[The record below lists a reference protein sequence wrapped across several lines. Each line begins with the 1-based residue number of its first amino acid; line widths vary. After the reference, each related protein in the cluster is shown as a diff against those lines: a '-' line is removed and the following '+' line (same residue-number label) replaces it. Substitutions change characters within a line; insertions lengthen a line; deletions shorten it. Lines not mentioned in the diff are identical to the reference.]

1 MNFTLGDLAAR
12 YGCDLLG
19 DPNIE
24 ITHFSTLELGQTGS
38 ISFLSNRSY
47 INKLKK
53 TKASAVIIRSNDID
67 DCNVGAIITDDPY
80 LLYSKIVELL
90 HPLEVIS
97 PGISESAAIEKNSNI
112 SDTSYIG
119 PLVSIGSNVKINENV
134 YIGPGCVI
142 HGDIEIARD
151 SRLYA
156 NITLINS
163 VKIGERTQIHPGVVI
178 GGDGFGNVKT
188 HNGWKKI
195 NQIGGV
201 IVGDDVEIGSN
212 TTIDRGSIENTVI
225 KNGVRLDNLIQIGH
239 NTQIGEH
246 TAIASSVAIAGSV
259 KIGKN
264 CMIAGQVGI
273 VGHIDICDDVRINGA
288 AVVTKDIKKPG
299 IYSGSI
305 PLEDDKKW
313 KKLVAKFKRSLK
325 N

>member
-1 MNFTLGDLAAR
+1 MTCTLGDLAVR
-12 YGCDLLG
+12 YGCDLIG

-24 ITHFSTLELGQTGS
+24 ISHISTLESGRTGS
-38 ISFLSNRSY
+38 LSFFSNRSY
-47 INKLKK
+47 IKKLRE
-53 TKASAVIIRSNDID
+53 TRASAVIISPDDIEY
-67 DCNVGAIITDDPY
+67 CSVGAIITDDPY

-90 HPLEVIS
+90 HPLRVTN
-97 PGISESAAIEKNSNI
+97 PGISESAVIEKNSNI
-112 SDTSYIG
+112 SDSCYVG
-119 PLVSIGSNVKINENV
+119 PLTSVSDGVKINENV

-151 SRLYA
+151 VRLHA
-156 NITLINS
+156 NITIINS
-163 VKIGERTQIHPGVVI
+163 VKIGERTEIHPGVVI
-178 GGDGFGNVKT
+178 GADGFGNVKT
-188 HNGWKKI
+188 LNGWKKI

-201 IVGDDVEIGSN
+201 IIGNDVEIGSN

-239 NTQIGEH
+239 NTVIGEH
-246 TAIASSVAIAGSV
+246 TAIASSAAIAGSV
-259 KIGKN
+259 NIGKN

-273 VGHIDICDDVRINGA
+273 VGHIEVCDDVRINGA

-305 PLEDDKKW
+305 PFENDKKW
-313 KKLVAKFKRSLK
+313 KKLVAKFKRSLT

>member
-1 MNFTLGDLAAR
+1 MTYTLGDLAAR

-24 ITHFSTLELGQTGS
+24 ISHFSTLDSGQDGS
-38 ISFLSNRSY
+38 LSFFSNQAY
-47 INKLKK
+47 INKLRE
-53 TKASAVIIRSNDID
+53 TRASAVIISPNDIEH
-67 DCNVGAIITDDPY
+67 CSVGAIITDDPY

-90 HPLEVIS
+90 HPLRVIN
-97 PGISESAAIEKNSNI
+97 PGISESAVIEKNSNI
-112 SDTSYIG
+112 SDSCYIG
-119 PLVSIGSNVKINENV
+119 PLTSISDGVKINENV

-142 HGDIEIARD
+142 HGDIEIARN
-151 SRLYA
+151 SRLHA
-156 NITLINS
+156 NVTIINS
-163 VKIGERTQIHPGVVI
+163 VKIGARTQIHPGAVI
-178 GGDGFGNVKT
+178 GADGFGNVKT
-188 HNGWKKI
+188 PNGWKKI

-201 IVGDDVEIGSN
+201 IIGDDVEIGSN

-225 KNGVRLDNLIQIGH
+225 ENGVRLDNLIQIGH
-239 NTQIGEH
+239 NTVIGEH
-246 TAIASSVAIAGSV
+246 TAIASSAAIAGSV
-259 KIGKN
+259 NIGKN

-305 PLEDDKKW
+305 PCEDDKKW
-313 KKLVAKFKRSLK
+313 KKLVAKFKRSLT

>member
-90 HPLEVIS
+90 HPLRVIK

>member
-1 MNFTLGDLAAR
+1 MTYTLGDLAAR

-24 ITHFSTLELGQTGS
+24 ISHFSTLDSGQTGS
-38 ISFLSNRSY
+38 ISFFSNRSY
-47 INKLKK
+47 INKLRE
-53 TKASAVIIRSNDID
+53 TKSSAVIIRPD
-67 DCNVGAIITDDPY
+67 DLEHCSVGAIITDDPY

-90 HPLEVIS
+90 HPLRVIN

-112 SDTSYIG
+112 SDSCYIG
-119 PLVSIGSNVKINENV
+119 PLTSISDGVKINENV

-142 HGDIEIARD
+142 HGDIEIARN
-151 SRLYA
+151 SRLHA
-156 NITLINS
+156 NITIINS

-178 GGDGFGNVKT
+178 GADGFGNVKT
-188 HNGWKKI
+188 LNGWKKI

-201 IVGDDVEIGSN
+201 IIGDDVEIGSN

-225 KNGVRLDNLIQIGH
+225 ENGVRLDNLIQIGH
-239 NTQIGEH
+239 NTVIGEH
-246 TAIASSVAIAGSV
+246 TAIASSAAIAGSV
-259 KIGKN
+259 NIVKN

-273 VGHIDICDDVRINGA
+273 VGHIEICDDVRINGA

-305 PLEDDKKW
+305 PCEDDKKW
-313 KKLVAKFKRSLK
+313 KKLVAKFKRSLT

>member
-1 MNFTLGDLAAR
+1 MTYTLGDLAAR

-24 ITHFSTLELGQTGS
+24 ISHFSTLDSGQTGS
-38 ISFLSNRSY
+38 ISFFSNRSY
-47 INKLKK
+47 INKLRE
-53 TKASAVIIRSNDID
+53 TKSSAVIIRPD
-67 DCNVGAIITDDPY
+67 DLEHCSVGAIITDDPY

-90 HPLEVIS
+90 HPLRVIS

-112 SDTSYIG
+112 SDSCYIG
-119 PLVSIGSNVKINENV
+119 PLTSISDGVKINENV

-142 HGDIEIARD
+142 HGDIEIARN
-151 SRLYA
+151 SRLHA
-156 NITLINS
+156 NITIINS

-178 GGDGFGNVKT
+178 GADGFGNVKT
-188 HNGWKKI
+188 LNGWKKI

-201 IVGDDVEIGSN
+201 IIGDDVEIGSN
-212 TTIDRGSIENTVI
+212 TTIDRGSIENTLI
-225 KNGVRLDNLIQIGH
+225 ENGVRLDNLIQIGH
-239 NTQIGEH
+239 NTVIGEH
-246 TAIASSVAIAGSV
+246 TAIASSAAIAGSV
-259 KIGKN
+259 NIGKN

-305 PLEDDKKW
+305 PCEDDKKW
-313 KKLVAKFKRSLK
+313 KKLVAKFKRSLT

>member
-12 YGCDLLG
+12 YGCDLIG
-19 DPNIE
+19 DPNVQ
-24 ITHFSTLELGQTGS
+24 ITHFSTLESGQTGS

-47 INKLKK
+47 INKLRE
-53 TKASAVIIRSNDID
+53 TKASAVIIRAIDIEH
-67 DCNVGAIITDDPY
+67 CNVGAIITDDPY

-90 HPLEVIS
+90 HPQEIVS
-97 PGISESAAIEKNSNI
+97 PGISEGAVIEKNSNI

-119 PLVSIGSNVKINENV
+119 PLASIGSDVKINENV

-151 SRLYA
+151 ARLHA
-156 NITLINS
+156 NITIINS

-188 HNGWKKI
+188 LNGWKKI

-201 IVGDDVEIGSN
+201 VVGDDVEIGSN

-239 NTQIGEH
+239 NT
-246 TAIASSVAIAGSV
+246 
-259 KIGKN
+259 
-264 CMIAGQVGI
+264 
-273 VGHIDICDDVRINGA
+273 
-288 AVVTKDIKKPG
+288 VTVSYTHLTLPTI
-299 IYSGSI
+299 
-305 PLEDDKKW
+305 L
-313 KKLVAKFKRSLK
+313 LV
-325 N
+325 

>member
-1 MNFTLGDLAAR
+1 LNFTLGDLAAR

>member
-12 YGCDLLG
+12 YGCDLIG
-19 DPNIE
+19 DPNVQ
-24 ITHFSTLELGQTGS
+24 ITHFSTLESGQNGS

-47 INKLKK
+47 INKLKE
-53 TKASAVIIRSNDID
+53 TKASAVIIRAIDIEH
-67 DCNVGAIITDDPY
+67 CNVGAIITDDPY

-90 HPLEVIS
+90 HPQEIVS
-97 PGISESAAIEKNSNI
+97 PGISKGAVIEKNSNI

-119 PLVSIGSNVKINENV
+119 PLASIGSDVKINENV

-151 SRLYA
+151 ARLHA
-156 NITLINS
+156 NITIINS

-201 IVGDDVEIGSN
+201 VVGDDVEIGSN

-239 NTQIGEH
+239 NTVIGEH

-264 CMIAGQVGI
+264 CMIAGQVGV

-288 AVVTKDIKKPG
+288 AVVTKDINKPG

-305 PLEDDKKW
+305 PFENDRKW

-325 N
+325 S